1 MVDQNSPFEDRE
13 TEEYLAHSHNER
25 TETLG
30 DWKDRIEESR
40 ALSRG
45 EVSYTNPDGVVVSG
59 DLQITNLADQMPR
72 DTARLVSEVE
82 PTYRAPIRGASDKDD
97 QNAEVRS
104 AIARGYFEQNRFDL
118 IRPFLSM
125 DLDIAGACFVAT
137 YADPKAGYL
146 PLYERIDPL
155 FAYPDTYNGKL
166 VDLLVIQ
173 QMKLR
178 TARMV
183 FPGVNFG
190 DLYALMSENDEVTI
204 MDYYGPTFNLKAVGR
219 TGTDGAKMDPG
230 KVHILGMP
238 EFHDCGRPTVGFA
251 MLPSPTG
258 EFHGSLDQIGKPMAT
273 KNRLVNLIT
282 EYSHEAIYAPWE
294 ERGILN
300 WNEDP
305 GPNTKYHHNTSL
317 DGDTFMRRMPPA
329 PFNGDLFGLLQFLET
344 EQRGQL
350 GYPVTRSGEVSQSQG
365 SASFVAATQGQ
376 LTSIVRERQRLLS
389 MVQEDLAYFAY
400 KFDVSALDFE
410 KPLPHVIGDKKTYKP
425 SKDIGDNYVVRVEY
439 GAGAGLDRI
448 NADQRLINFNTIGA
462 LSKETV
468 LEQTDFIADPRGEIQ
483 KIENEEMSRILVEK
497 FLSDPNVTADIIGM
511 VVAVKKAKGISLA
524 EAWSEV
530 QAAIQEQQQ
539 LADQAAQAD
548 AEAAAGQLPAA
559 ALAPAA
565 PAEAAP
571 QPQPEFAQQPIHQVL
586 S

>member
-1 MVDQNSPFEDRE
+1 MSPETYSVFDDRE

-30 DWKDRIEESR
+30 DWKDRIEDAR
-40 ALSRG
+40 ALTRG
-45 EVSYTNPDGVVVSG
+45 EISYTNPDGVVVSG

-82 PTYRAPIRGASDKDD
+82 PTYRAPIRGNTDKDD
-97 QNAEVRS
+97 LKAEVRG
-104 AIARGYFEQNRFDL
+104 AIARGYFEVNRFDL

-125 DLDIAGACFVAT
+125 DLDLAGACFVA
-137 YADPKAGYL
+137 AWVDPKTYV
-146 PLYERIDPL
+146 PRFERIDPF

-166 VDLLVIQ
+166 IDLLVVQ

-183 FPGVNFG
+183 FPGINFS
-190 DLYALMSENDEVTI
+190 DLYARMSENDDITI
-204 MDYYGPTFNLKAVGR
+204 MDYYGPKFNTKAIGR
-219 TGTDGAKMDPG
+219 SGDQGGNINANDVHVIGP
-230 KVHILGMP
+230 KV
-238 EFHDCGRPTVGFA
+238 FHQCDRPTVGFA

-258 EFHGSLDQIGKPMAT
+258 EFHGSLDQIGKPMST

-300 WNEDP
+300 WQEDP

-317 DGDTFMRRMPPA
+317 DGETFMRRMPPA

-400 KFDVSALDFE
+400 KLDQHILLDFE
-410 KPLPHVIGDKKTYKP
+410 KPLPHVIGDKKTYVP
-425 SKDIGDNYVVRVEY
+425 SKDIGEEYHVRVEY

-462 LSKETV
+462 LSKESV
-468 LEQTDFIADPRGEIQ
+468 LEQTDFISDPRGEME
-483 KIENEEMSRILVEK
+483 KIENEEMSRILLEK
-497 FLSDPNVTADIIGM
+497 FLSDPAVTADIIGL
-511 VVAVKKAKGISLA
+511 VVSAKKKRGISLS

-530 QAAIQEQQQ
+530 QAELMAQQEE
-539 LADQAAQAD
+539 AAQAQ
-548 AEAAAGQLPAA
+548 AAAGV
-559 ALAPAA
+559 

-571 QPQPEFAQQPIHQVL
+571 GAVPGAPTEAAPQPTPEFAQTPMHQVI
-586 S
+586 SG